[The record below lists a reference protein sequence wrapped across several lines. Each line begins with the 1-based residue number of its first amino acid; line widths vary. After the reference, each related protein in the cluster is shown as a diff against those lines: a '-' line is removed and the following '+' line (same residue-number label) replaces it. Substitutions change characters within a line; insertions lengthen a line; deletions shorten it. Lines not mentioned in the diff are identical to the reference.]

1 MMHMATLD
9 MPDLVAVKQ
18 RQQKMWAGGDYATV
32 ASRIVPIA
40 ENLADAADLRAGATV
55 LDVATGS
62 GNAALAAARCGCD
75 VTGVDYVP
83 ELLERGRQRAAAE
96 SLDVRFED
104 GDAEALPFPDAAF
117 DAVLSVVGVMFAPD
131 QERAASELLRVC
143 RPGGTIALANWAPD
157 SFIGAMFRTM
167 SKHVPPPPGVKPPG
181 LWGTE
186 DRIRELLGDGTA
198 SLQMRR
204 RTFTFRFRSAEEYV
218 GFFATNYGPTVT
230 ALRTLDTSAQQ
241 ALRDDLANLVR
252 DHNRLQTDTPVAI
265 PSDYLEVVAIR
276 R

>member
-131 QERAASELLRVC
+131 QERAAGELLRVC